1 MAIAA
6 PIPELA
12 PVTSATLMMISLQTI
27 TCYPV
32 YPMESED
39 SLQSLGWRSF
49 FQSQVELDCDL
60 LPARVLNVHRGRI
73 EVAHVGGHE
82 FVELTGRTASIA
94 IAVGDWLMLD
104 IDGPKIDRCLERYG
118 LFQRRAAGTGGEI
131 QLIAANVDTLFIV
144 TSANRDFNV
153 ARLERYLAIAHDAGA
168 FPVIVIT
175 KADTVESASDF
186 VNEASALSPGVL
198 VEALDAR
205 SPDDVEVLR
214 PWCESGQTVALLGS
228 SGVGK
233 STLVN
238 TLTGDQQLT
247 KDVREDDQRGRH
259 TTTSRSMHRL
269 PHGGW
274 LVDTPGMRELQLV
287 DVGDALDDVFA
298 EVAALTAACRFS
310 DCSHESE
317 PGCAVQAA
325 IETGTLDA
333 DRLRRYRKLQSED
346 RRNTETVAERRSRD
360 KNFGKMV
367 KSVLADKRKDKGGK
381 S

>member
-1 MAIAA
+1 MG
-6 PIPELA
+6 
-12 PVTSATLMMISLQTI
+12 
-27 TCYPV
+27 
-32 YPMESED
+32 SEEA
-39 SLQSLGWRSF
+39 LQSLGWRPF
-49 FQSQVELDCDL
+49 FQSQVELDSDL

-73 EVAHVGGHE
+73 EVSSAGGRE
-82 FVELTGRTASIA
+82 MLELTGKAAGLGIT
-94 IAVGDWLMLD
+94 VGDWVLLAA
-104 IDGPKIDRCLERYG
+104 DGRAVDRCLDRFG

-153 ARLERYLAIAHDAGA
+153 ARLERYLAIALDAGA

-175 KADTVESASDF
+175 KADTVDSTNEFVSA
-186 VNEASALSPGVL
+186 ASAASPGVL

-205 SPDDVEVLR
+205 SSDDVDVLR

-238 TLTGDQQLT
+238 TLTGDHQPT

-259 TTTSRSMHRL
+259 TTTSRSMHHL

-287 DVGDALDDVFA
+287 DVGSALDDVFA
-298 EVAALTAACRFS
+298 EVASLTAECRFS
-310 DCSHESE
+310 DCSHEAE
-317 PGCAVQAA
+317 PGCAVQKAIAA
-325 IETGTLDA
+325 GTLDA
-333 DRLRRYRKLQSED
+333 DRLRRYRKLIRED
-346 RRNTETVAERRSRD
+346 RRNTETTAERRSRD
-360 KNFGKMV
+360 KNFGKMI
-367 KSVLADKRKDKGGK
+367 KTVLADKRKDKGGK
-381 S
+381 H

>member
-1 MAIAA
+1 MVSK
-6 PIPELA
+6 E
-12 PVTSATLMMISLQTI
+12 
-27 TCYPV
+27 
-32 YPMESED
+32 
-39 SLQSLGWRSF
+39 SLQSLGWRPF
-49 FQSQVELDCDL
+49 FQSQIELDSDL

-82 FVELTGRTASIA
+82 IVEITGKAARIA
-94 IAVGDWLMLD
+94 IAVGDWVLLD
-104 IDGPKIDRCLERYG
+104 ANGPKIDRCLERFG
-118 LFQRRAAGTGGEI
+118 LFQRRAAGTGSEV

-175 KADTVESASDF
+175 KADTVDSPSEF
-186 VNEASALSPGVL
+186 VSEASVLSPGVL

-205 SPDDVEVLR
+205 SPDDVDVLR

-238 TLTGDQQLT
+238 TLTGDHQLT
-247 KDVREDDQRGRH
+247 KEVREDDQRGRH

-274 LVDTPGMRELQLV
+274 LLDTPGMRELQLV

-298 EVAALTAACRFS
+298 EVAALAAECRFS

-317 PGCAVQAA
+317 PGCAVQTA
-325 IETGTLDA
+325 IEAETLDP
-333 DRLRRYRKLQSED
+333 DRLRRYRKLLSED
-346 RRNTETVAERRSRD
+346 RRNSETIAERRSRD
-360 KNFGKMV
+360 KNFGKMI
-367 KSVLADKRKDKGGK
+367 KSVLAEKQKDKVGK
-381 S
+381 Q